1 MLWIYPEIFRNR
13 IRRNYV
19 RSGNPGATIW
29 ICARGVP
36 DEVADLRRLRPAH
49 KSLFLPTMSKYLMS
63 FHRLLSG
70 YIAFLSLHR
79 PTQSDH
85 FRICLLVYQ
94 LLRSDG
100 IVADLKRN
108 ERYGR

>member
-13 IRRNYV
+13 IRRNYPF
-19 RSGNPGATIW
+19 NPDYELPS
-29 ICARGVP
+29 ARGVP